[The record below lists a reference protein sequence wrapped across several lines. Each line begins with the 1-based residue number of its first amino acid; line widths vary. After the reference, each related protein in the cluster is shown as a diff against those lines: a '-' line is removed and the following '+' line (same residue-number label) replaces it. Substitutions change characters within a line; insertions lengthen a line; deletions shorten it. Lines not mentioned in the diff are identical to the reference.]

1 MVGFIEAEGCFSIYK
16 LSKDRDYL
24 VASFDISQT
33 NGEIII
39 SAIRKYLS
47 FTNAIYIDKTNS
59 SKLKVSSVKSI
70 ENIIKFL
77 DKAPVKLMGY
87 KRLQYLL

>member
-1 MVGFIEAEGCFSIYK
+1 M
-16 LSKDRDYL
+16 

-33 NGEIII
+33 NGEILI

-47 FTNAIYIDKTNS
+47 FTTKIYLDKTNS
-59 SKLKVSSVKSI
+59 FKLKVTSIRSI

-77 DKAPVKLMGY
+77 HKAPVKLLGN
-87 KRLQYLL
+87 KKLQYLL